1 MFTRAHGCEPD
12 APRHP
17 SREAL
22 AWRDEPVTLRWVL
35 MPLIKEPA
43 RRNGLIGFL
52 REMADGGT
60 GR

>member
-1 MFTRAHGCEPD
+1 M
-12 APRHP
+12 
-17 SREAL
+17 
-22 AWRDEPVTLRWVL
+22 L
-35 MPLIKEPA
+35 MPLIKEAA